1 MMEVPMSEARAV
13 RPEDVLPDEVD
24 VGTMNGVSVRKGTI
38 GAFVANVKLLDALDP
53 TDPGYQEVVD
63 QLRALVPA
71 VRAVGVFDVLA
82 PRSPVLAKIIAES

>member
-1 MMEVPMSEARAV
+1 
-13 RPEDVLPDEVD
+13 
-24 VGTMNGVSVRKGTI
+24 
-38 GAFVANVKLLDALDP
+38 VANVKLLEGLDP

-82 PRSPVLAKIIAES
+82 PRSPVLAGIIATS

>member
-1 MMEVPMSEARAV
+1 MSEARAV

-24 VGTMNGVSVRKGTI
+24 VGTLNGVSVRKGSI
-38 GAFVANVKLLDALDP
+38 GAFVANVKLLEGLDP
-53 TDPGYQEVVD
+53 SAPGYREVVD

-82 PRSPVLAKIIAES
+82 LRSPVLAEIIAES

>member
-1 MMEVPMSEARAV
+1 MSGARAV

-82 PRSPVLAKIIAES
+82 PRSPVLAGIIATS